1 MGQGVSRHTSAL
13 FRSTPAPG
21 ITGSET
27 RYALKTRDFH
37 IVRREL

>member
-13 FRSTPAPG
+13 FRSMPAPA

-27 RYALKTRDFH
+27 LYDSKTRDFH